1 MIDEL
6 TPFILRTA
14 AQAGGPVTVG
24 GLMERIRHELNEKT
38 LRRHVAD
45 LISAGRLRTD
55 TVSDGHR
62 ITVTP
67 APGQLSHAPP
77 PTFFGN
83 PPEPRQRIARLPS
96 KLPIRMR
103 TDAINKAITEAA
115 IRDGKRPRSAPR
127 RAAALTLLNDQPMT
141 TSDLAE
147 HMGITLCACT
157 EHINQLRR
165 DGLVVRYATLRN
177 HTGNQVALWV
187 STRLRQSLPAPPPI
201 PPKPSRQRNRR
212 APVDTAIMG
221 SASA

>member
-24 GLMERIRHELNEKT
+24 GLMERIRHELSEKT
-38 LRRHVAD
+38 IRRHLAD

-67 APGQLSHAPP
+67 APGHLSPAPP

-103 TDAINKAITEAA
+103 TDAINKAIVDAA

-127 RAAALTLLNDQPMT
+127 RAEVLTLLTEQPMT
-141 TSDLAE
+141 TSDLAAR
-147 HMGITLCACT
+147 MGVTLCSCA
-157 EHINQLRR
+157 EHLNQLRR

-187 STRLRQSLPAPPPI
+187 STRLRQSLPDAPPI
-201 PPKPSRQRNRR
+201 PLKPTRQRNRR
-212 APVDTAIMG
+212 APVDAATIP
-221 SASA
+221 SALA

>member
-24 GLMERIRHELNEKT
+24 GLMERIRHELSEKT
-38 LRRHVAD
+38 IRRHLSD
-45 LISAGRLRTD
+45 LISAGQLRTE

-67 APGQLSHAPP
+67 APGQLSPAPP

-83 PPEPRQRIARLPS
+83 TPEPHKRIARLPS

-103 TDAINKAITEAA
+103 TDAINNALTEAA

-127 RAAALTLLNDQPMT
+127 RAAVLTLLNEQPMT
-141 TSDLAE
+141 TSDIAAR
-147 HMGITLCACT
+147 MGVTLGSCA

-177 HTGNQVALWV
+177 PTGNQVALWV
-187 STRLRQSLPAPPPI
+187 STRLRQSLPDAPPT

-212 APVDTAIMG
+212 APVDTAAIQSV
-221 SASA
+221 SA